1 YAASGSCAPMPD
13 ATLTR
18 LIRPTSPRPN
28 GRPDKAVTPHPAIV
42 HRCLMRRCASY
53 QAYSLHLNGR
63 TVGRI
68 RRLRR
73 IRQLCTDA

>member
-1 YAASGSCAPMPD
+1 
-13 ATLTR
+13 

-28 GRPDKAVTPHPAIV
+28 GRPDKAVTSHPAIV
-42 HRCLMRRCASY
+42 HRCLMRRYASY
-53 QAYSLHLNGR
+53 QAYTACTR
-63 TVGRI
+63 TVDRI